1 MGEGTL
7 GGHVSFCCLFLIPNP
22 SIILSVSLPL
32 VGSWAQAL
40 LTQPPSVSE
49 ALGQRVTISCTGS
62 STNIGS
68 GYDVQWYQQL
78 PGKSPQ
84 TIAPHTIIYDKNSR
98 PSGVPDHFS
107 GSICGNKATLTIT
120 GTQPEDKA
128 DYYCGIQHGS
138 RRSLINPQHLR

>member
-1 MGEGTL
+1 WVWTL
-7 GGHVSFCCLFLIPNP
+7 GGILVPFLKR
-22 SIILSVSLPL
+22 
-32 VGSWAQAL
+32 SWAQAL

-107 GSICGNKATLTIT
+107 GSICGNKTTLTIT

-128 DYYCGIQHGS
+128 DYYCGIQHDS